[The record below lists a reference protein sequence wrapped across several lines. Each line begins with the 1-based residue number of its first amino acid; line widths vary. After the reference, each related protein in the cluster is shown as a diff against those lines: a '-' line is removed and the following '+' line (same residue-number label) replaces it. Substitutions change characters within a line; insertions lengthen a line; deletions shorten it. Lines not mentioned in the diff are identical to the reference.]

1 MKKNAAQREFKKLQG
16 QIKKIEEIVYN
27 SKISSLFEHE
37 LTLRKKVELLN
48 DMEKEGLKN
57 FSEVRTAYLG
67 ILEYVSRALL
77 EDYNKK
83 NDSSFSF
90 DEVVAGNFK
99 KLVNS
104 GIITILTKQHIPKL
118 IAKEFEEA
126 FPKNPKDEYPK
137 ARQLRRKFYLHLG
150 DTNTGKTYNAMEAL
164 KKAKSGI
171 YLSPLRILAL
181 ENFERLNNAGVPCN
195 LATGEEEILRE
206 GANHTSCTIEKANIS
221 RIYDVGVIDE
231 IQIINDNQRGDAWS
245 RALLG
250 LSAFEIHL
258 CGAMSSKNLLIK
270 ILEDTG
276 EEYEIKEYVRN
287 TPLIVE
293 NKNFTMNEVKEGDA
307 LVLFSKKRVLEL
319 AQTYSKNAIKSSLIY
334 GDLPPEVRKKQYE
347 QFLNKESK
355 ILISTDAI
363 GMGVNLPIRR
373 IVFLNTRKFDGEE
386 FRDLTSQEV
395 KQIAGRAGRK
405 GIYDEGF
412 VATVIGNQNF
422 IKDKIENKDN
432 DIISAVVGPSDA
444 ILTIQSLPLRE
455 KLALW
460 KERKEAIEYYRKMDI
475 TEYLIILEKIRKYKL
490 KEKDQWNLLKVAF
503 DITKDDLMEQFLN
516 YVEEVFLLKYKEL
529 TKPQCFNGALDEL
542 EIYYQKVNM
551 YYSFFKLFN
560 LTLDMEWITTERL
573 RVSEEINNILILM

>member
-529 TKPQCFNGALDEL
+529 TKAQCFNGALDEL

-551 YYSFFKLFN
+551 YYSFSKLFN

>member
-551 YYSFFKLFN
+551 YYSFSKLFN

>member
-67 ILEYVSRALL
+67 LLEYVSRALL

-412 VATVIGNQNF
+412 VATVTGNQNF

-551 YYSFFKLFN
+551 YYSFSKLFN

>member
-475 TEYLIILEKIRKYKL
+475 TEYLIIIEKIRKYKL

-551 YYSFFKLFN
+551 YYSFSKLFN